1 MTLLFVV
8 LGGAVGAPLRYLTD
22 LLVQSKHDSV
32 FPWGTLTV
40 NVAGSAILGAVL
52 ASSSLGHLSTDLVAL
67 LGTGL
72 CGALTT
78 FSTFGFE
85 TVRLL
90 QEGST
95 VAAALNVTLSL
106 VVGFLAGAGAWA
118 LALAVLTG

>member
-1 MTLLFVV
+1 VTLLFVI

-22 LLVQSKHDSV
+22 LFVQSKHDTA

-40 NVAGSAILGAVL
+40 NVVGSAVLGGVL
-52 ASSSLGHLSTDLVAL
+52 AAASVGHLSTDLVAL
-67 LGTGL
+67 LGTGV

-95 VAAALNVTLSL
+95 VAAGLNVTASL
-106 VVGFLAGAGAWA
+106 AVGFLAGAGAWA
-118 LALAVLTG
+118 ITLAVLTG